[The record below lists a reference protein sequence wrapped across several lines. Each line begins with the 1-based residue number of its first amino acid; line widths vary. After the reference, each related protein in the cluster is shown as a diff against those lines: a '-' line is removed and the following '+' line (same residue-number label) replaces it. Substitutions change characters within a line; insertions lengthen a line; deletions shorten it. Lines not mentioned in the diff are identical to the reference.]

1 MRMKNFL
8 SRHGQLTR
16 LVIYCLALGL
26 CLMALSC
33 IGLIWGEVGWLVGAA
48 IGTAVSALNVVLL
61 FKGSSF
67 ALKTFK
73 ASLFL
78 LFYFSRMLI
87 YVGMTVLCAYL
98 DFTLHVGA
106 FHNSIF
112 GLLIAYL
119 PMVIIVCVVMSKEGK
134 NIMNI
139 GELE

>member
-1 MRMKNFL
+1 
-8 SRHGQLTR
+8 
-16 LVIYCLALGL
+16 
-26 CLMALSC
+26 MALSC

-106 FHNSIF
+106 FHFSVF

-139 GELE
+139 GELK